1 VSAVSSE
8 NCDIIML
15 GPSYCETL
23 VVFMLITQCLGTG
36 VGICR
41 SLRLWKC
48 PSERTVPTKL
58 ASSYSSAK
66 RHLDY
71 FVNK

>member
-1 VSAVSSE
+1 VSALSSD
-8 NCDIIML
+8 NCDVIIT
-15 GPSYCETL
+15 GSSYCETL
-23 VVFMLITQCLGTG
+23 VVFMLIAQYLSTG
-36 VGICR
+36 VDIRR

-58 ASSYSSAK
+58 SSSRSSTK

>member
-1 VSAVSSE
+1 MSALSSD
-8 NCDIIML
+8 NCDVFIT
-15 GPSYCETL
+15 GSSYCETL
-23 VVFMLITQCLGTG
+23 VEFMLIAQYSGTG
-36 VGICR
+36 VDIRR

-48 PSERTVPTKL
+48 PSECTVPTKL
-58 ASSYSSAK
+58 ASSRSSAK